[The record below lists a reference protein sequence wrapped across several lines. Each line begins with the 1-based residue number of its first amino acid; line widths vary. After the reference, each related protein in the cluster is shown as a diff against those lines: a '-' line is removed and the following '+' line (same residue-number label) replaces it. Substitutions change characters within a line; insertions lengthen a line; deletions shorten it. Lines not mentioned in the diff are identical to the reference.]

1 MLRSFRVENHKSIK
15 DEQELSLLPA
25 YDKSRPVVPV
35 AAIFGANASGKS
47 NLLDALRW
55 LQNAVRTSYAAW
67 EAGSGVPRT
76 PFRLDAKSAE
86 SPSGYAVEIEVDGAR
101 YSYGVEVDGERVR
114 NEWLHTY
121 PRSRRRIIF
130 ERDDDGLRLGSTV
143 PDYKTRAVVLAR
155 QTRGNALFLS
165 VAAQNDLAEVRPVYD
180 WFRAG
185 LMMADE
191 WPERW
196 AEEFGKLIEGPR
208 RRTVVDLVRA
218 ADVGITDIRFAPG
231 YQMHRWLDIEFRHG
245 ASDTWLTTGEESA
258 GTVRWLHL
266 IVPTLRALDTGAVLC
281 VDEIDASMHPRLTA
295 SFVGLFRDSQVNRHA
310 AQLVFT
316 THDATLLD
324 PILGDDTMRR
334 DEVWFVEKQGD
345 GATTLYSLADFK
357 PRKLENWERRYLAG
371 GYGAIPL
378 ASEWEFRRAF
388 DDDTAA

>member
-55 LQNAVRTSYAAW
+55 LQTAVRTSYAAW
-67 EAGSGVPRT
+67 ESGSGIPRT
-76 PFRLDAKSAE
+76 PFRLDPESAAL
-86 SPSGYAVEIEVDGAR
+86 PSGYAVELVLDGAR
-101 YSYGVEVDGERVR
+101 YSYGVELDDERVR
-114 NEWLHTY
+114 GEWLHMY
-121 PRSRRRIIF
+121 PHNRRRIIF
-130 ERDDDGLRLGSTV
+130 ERDDAGVRLGSTV
-143 PDYKTRAVVLAR
+143 ADHKTWGPVLAR
-155 QTRGNALFLS
+155 LTRGNALLLS
-165 VAAQNDLAEVRPVYD
+165 VAAQNNLAEALPVYE
-180 WFRAG
+180 WFRTG

-196 AEEFGKLIEGPR
+196 ADEFGKLIEGPR

-218 ADVGITDIRFAPG
+218 ADVGITDVRSAPG
-231 YQMHRWLDIEFRHG
+231 WEVHRWLDIEFRHG
-245 ASDTWLTTGEESA
+245 TSDMWLTTREESA

-266 IVPTLRALDTGAVLC
+266 IVPTLRALELGAVLC
-281 VDEIDASMHPRLTA
+281 VDELDASMHPRLTA
-295 SFVGLFRDSQVNRHA
+295 SFVGLFRDAEVNPRA

-334 DEVWFVEKQGD
+334 DEVWFVEKKD
-345 GATTLYSLADFK
+345 SASTLYSLADFK
-357 PRKLENWERRYLAG
+357 PRKVENWERRYLAG

-388 DDDTAA
+388 DDDAVA